1 MGRKI
6 KYSVEEERLKAKRL
20 IRKKYREAN
29 KDKVKDQMNAWY
41 LENKEHKSE
50 YYQQNKKPLTDKQKE
65 DRKKYMKDYLKGY
78 GAVVKQRRKDDPL
91 FRLKHNTRTLVYYAL
106 KRNGY
111 SKTSKT
117 QYILGCSFEE
127 FKNHIESQ
135 WESWMSWDNYGKYN
149 GEERYGWDID
159 HIVPTSSGINENNI
173 IALNHYSNL
182 QPLCSYI
189 NRDVKRDKMDF

>member
-117 QYILGCSFEE
+117 KYILGCSFEE